1 MEKKLEEVIKRLDA
15 LTVAVENN
23 ARELKKIRLQ
33 LFGKKR
39 ERPKTASI
47 TFPTW
52 CYEYESMTIH
62 LDAKHWKAVKEGKVI
77 TVRGQGEDISE
88 YIGESKPVIEW
99 DYWTFNK
106 ESPGYVCVVMQTDDM
121 HWEAET
127 AYEGSLEDCHII
139 ETEVAPKRKV
149 KAS

>member
-1 MEKKLEEVIKRLDA
+1 MKNDLEEIIQRLDA
-15 LTVAVENN
+15 LTAAIENN
-23 ARELKKIRLQ
+23 TREIKKIRLQ

-62 LDAKHWKAVKEGKVI
+62 LDAKQWKAVKEGKVI

-88 YIGESKPVIEW
+88 YIGENKPFIEW

-106 ESPGYVCVVMQTDDM
+106 KSPGHVSVVMQADDM
-121 HWEAET
+121 EWEAET
-127 AYEGSLEDCHII
+127 AYDGNLEDCLIN
-139 ETEVAPKRKV
+139 ETEVTPKRKA
-149 KAS
+149 KAK